1 MEKTIAVIG
10 IGVLAMIVL
19 VNAIAESMAYLTD
32 MIGEILIMCGVP
44 LVLFAIGYGAYK
56 AFIGYNVGRIE
67 SMETALRLER
77 LAIENEGM
85 RLRLELVQPVG
96 NVLPVSRQ
104 LVMSNKIAGKSLQL
118 MAANIDANRTHP
130 SGSIHY
136 SVKNDN
142 NIADAAVAE
151 EIAQKFTVPSFSEL
165 LSSGKLPSAGFLLGF
180 DAESNE
186 PVYATWKELYSC
198 VVNGGSGTGKST
210 LLRGILGQAAVQGAE
225 FLICDPHFGAG
236 EESLGESLASLR
248 GMMVDEVAS
257 NDTEILK
264 SIDHVTEVGK
274 RRLAGHDT
282 SKQPLILIV
291 DETTALL
298 NRSAIGKELT
308 AALSFICQET
318 RKVGVYAICLGQMW
332 KGTTIDTALRDS
344 FASVLSCPAFGN
356 NLGNMVDGDARK
368 IISKLVV
375 GQALYYRTGHGSMVV
390 NVPNCTSHDIE
401 LVASQARPDRFQIAD
416 SYSME
421 VSGSDTGSAA
431 EAPRKRRGSAAEAP
445 EMGIKER
452 TVLRMVADGES
463 DTAIIKEVWGIS
475 GGRNRAAAKQ
485 ELDQIVS
492 QFS

>member
-1 MEKTIAVIG
+1 M
-10 IGVLAMIVL
+10 LAMIVL

-32 MIGEILIMCGVP
+32 MIGEILIMCGLP

-104 LVMSNKIAGKSLQL
+104 LVMSNKIAGQSLQL

-142 NIADAAVAE
+142 IADAAVAE

-165 LSSGKLPSAGFLLGF
+165 LKSGKLPGAGFLLGF

-257 NDTEILK
+257 NDAEILK

-291 DETTALL
+291 DETTSLL

-401 LVASQARPDRFQIAD
+401 LVASEARPGFVQIED
-416 SYSME
+416 SYSMDVTPGRTQDE
-421 VSGSDTGSAA
+421 
-431 EAPRKRRGSAAEAP
+431 PRTNPADVDF
-445 EMGIKER
+445 MGIKER
-452 TVLRMVADGES
+452 TVLQMTKDGAS
-463 DTAIIKEVWGIS
+463 DSAILKEVWGIT
-475 GGRNRAAAKQ
+475 GGRNRPAAKQ
-485 ELDQIVS
+485 ELHDIIS
-492 QFS
+492 RFSELKD